1 MENAADKQVPPK
13 KENDVMINSLND
25 KKSNLLIFLCWAAYT
40 AAYVAR
46 LNYNASMV
54 EILAQLGATKQQAG
68 TVSSFFFFAYGAGQ
82 LVNGILSKKYN
93 TKYSVSLALGA
104 SCVINMAMTFCGGI
118 DMMKYLWFFNGVF
131 QSVLWS
137 SLIKTLSEKLADN
150 KLPKAVMVM
159 STTVAAGTFASYGL
173 AALFSA
179 LRMSWRSIFYVSSA
193 VVGMVALIW
202 FVGMSSLKGEKI
214 ATTEKAGCS
223 RKTLRLTPTLIFGV
237 SVILVCAI
245 TNGFIKD
252 GVTTWVPSILKEQFG
267 VPSSL
272 SIIVTL
278 ILPVISIFGTS
289 IVNLLH
295 KRQKNENALNGIFYF
310 AALILTAIIIL
321 TINLRSVPLTLSLF
335 AGIACMMSA
344 VNNVITS
351 VVPLYSRDKIDSGLS
366 AGLLNTFCY
375 IGSTLS
381 TSLLGKIADDKGW
394 NAVLVCIL
402 IFTVC
407 SFVLCVAAVVFRGRK
422 KSQVPDALRQF

>member
-1 MENAADKQVPPK
+1 MVK
-13 KENDVMINSLND
+13 SLSD

-40 AAYVAR
+40 SAYVAR

-68 TVSSFFFFAYGAGQ
+68 MVSSFFFFAYGAGQ
-82 LVNGILSKKYN
+82 LVNGILSKRYN

-104 SCVINMAMTFCGGI
+104 SCLINIAMTFCGGI
-118 DMMKYLWFFNGVF
+118 DMMKYLWLLNGVF

-137 SLIKTLSEKLADN
+137 SIIKTLSEHLADS
-150 KLPKAVMVM
+150 KLSKAVMVM

-202 FVGMSSLKGEKI
+202 LAGMSNIKSEEKTSEVTAGHNNKSLKITPVFFFGI
-214 ATTEKAGCS
+214 A
-223 RKTLRLTPTLIFGV
+223 
-237 SVILVCAI
+237 VILVCAI

-252 GVTTWVPSILKEQFG
+252 GVTTWVPSILKEEFG

-321 TINLRSVPLTLSLF
+321 TINLRSVPLTLALF

-351 VVPLYSRDKIDSGLS
+351 VVPLYSRDKIYSGLS

-407 SFVLCVAAVVFRGRK
+407 SFVLCLVSVVFVRK
-422 KSQVPDALRQF
+422 KRTVKDTLQ